1 MDIRFSAADLA
12 FRDEVRD
19 FLAAELPQRLR
30 DGMNGTPSV
39 FVEPEIGLEWQRI
52 LHARGW
58 LAYQW
63 PVDVGGTGW
72 TPVQRYIFE
81 KECALADAPSLSVLG
96 LKLVGPVI
104 ARFGTPAQKARFLDR
119 ILTGEELWCQGYSEP
134 GSGSD
139 LASLKTRAVRDGNRY
154 RVNGTKIWTTHAHY
168 ADWMFCLARTDP
180 DVKPQAG
187 ISFLLID
194 MHQPGVTIRPIIGM
208 AGDHEVNQV
217 FLDDV
222 EALVENRIG
231 AEGQGWTIAKYLLEN
246 ERGGSCAAP
255 RLLAELDRLERL
267 AGDQPSG
274 HGGALGADADY
285 GRRLAKLRMEAE
297 ALEMTE
303 LRILGEL
310 AQGRSPGPQTSMVKL
325 VASNLRQHIDEL
337 VVETFSLDGLQ
348 LATERPLYGNESP
361 EPIGSK
367 PAQMAM
373 PTYLNSRAW
382 TIFGGSNEVQKNI
395 IAKTVL
401 GL

>member
-1 MDIRFSAADLA
+1 MDMSFTAAEIA
-12 FRDEVRD
+12 FRDEVRE

-30 DGMNGTPSV
+30 DAMNGTASV
-39 FVEPEIGLEWQRI
+39 FVEPEIGLEWQRT
-52 LHARGW
+52 LHAKGW
-58 LAYQW
+58 LASSW
-63 PVDVGGTGW
+63 PVEDGGTGW

-81 KECALADAPSLSVLG
+81 KECALADAPALSVLG

-104 ARFGTPAQKARFLDR
+104 ARFGTPEQKARFLEP
-119 ILTGEELWCQGYSEP
+119 LLSGAALWCQGYSEP

-139 LASLKTRAVRDGNRY
+139 LASLKTRAVRDGDRY
-154 RVNGTKIWTTHAHY
+154 VVNGTKIWTTHAHY
-168 ADWMFCLARTDP
+168 ADWMFCLARTNP
-180 DVKPQAG
+180 EGKPQAG
-187 ISFLLID
+187 ISFLLIN
-194 MHQPGVTIRPIIGM
+194 MRQPGITVRPIIGM

-217 FLDDV
+217 FLDDAV
-222 EALVENRIG
+222 ALVGDRIG
-231 AEGQGWTIAKYLLEN
+231 AEGEGWTIAKFLLEN

-255 RLLAELDRLERL
+255 QLIAGLERVERL
-267 AGDQPSG
+267 ALQQPGGGGGVLGDDPDF
-274 HGGALGADADY
+274 A
-285 GRRLAKLRMEAE
+285 RRLARLRLEAE

-310 AQGRSPGPQTSMVKL
+310 AQGRKPGPQTSLIKL
-325 VASNLRQHIDEL
+325 IASTLRQHIDEL
-337 VVETFSLDGLQ
+337 AVETFGHDGLQ

>member
-1 MDIRFSAADLA
+1 MDMEFNSSELA
-12 FRDEVRD
+12 FRDEVRG
-19 FLAAELPQRLR
+19 FLAAELPQHLR
-30 DGMNGTPSV
+30 DGMAGTPSV

-58 LAYQW
+58 LAYGW
-63 PVDVGGTGW
+63 PVEVGGTGW

-104 ARFGTPAQKARFLDR
+104 ARFGTPEQKARFLER
-119 ILTGEELWCQGYSEP
+119 ILTGEDLWCQGYSEP

-139 LASLKTRAVRDGNRY
+139 LASLKTRAVLQGDRY
-154 RVNGTKIWTTHAHY
+154 VVNGSKIWTTHAHY

-187 ISFLLID
+187 ISFLLIRMD
-194 MHQPGVTIRPIIGM
+194 QPGITIRPIIGM

-217 FLDDV
+217 FLDDA
-222 EALVENRIG
+222 EALVCDRIG
-231 AEGQGWTIAKYLLEN
+231 DEGQGWTIAKYLLEN

-255 RLLAELDRLERL
+255 RLIAELERL
-267 AGDQPSG
+267 QRLAMVEGLP
-274 HGGALGADADY
+274 GADAAY
-285 GRRLAKLRMEAE
+285 ARRLAKLRLEAE

-310 AQGRSPGPQTSMVKL
+310 AQGRAPGPQTSLVKL
-325 VASNLRQHIDEL
+325 VASTLRQHIDEL
-337 VVETFSLDGLQ
+337 AVETFGYDGLQ
-348 LATERPLYGNESP
+348 MATERPLYGNESP

-367 PAQMAM
+367 AAQMAM

-395 IAKTVL
+395 IAKSVL

>member
-1 MDIRFSAADLA
+1 MNTNFSHDDLI
-12 FRDEVRD
+12 FQDNVRD
-19 FLAAELPQRLR
+19 FLGAELPQRLR

-39 FVEPEIGLEWQRI
+39 FVEPDIGLEWQRI
-52 LHARGW
+52 LHAKGW
-58 LAYQW
+58 LAYHW
-63 PVDVGGTGW
+63 PTEVGGTGW

-104 ARFGTPAQKARFLDR
+104 ARFGTPDQKTRFLER
-119 ILTGEELWCQGYSEP
+119 ILTGEDLWCQGYSEP

-139 LASLKTRAVRDGNRY
+139 LASLKTRAVRSGDRY
-154 RVNGTKIWTTHAHY
+154 IVNGTKIWTTHAHY
-168 ADWMFCLARTDP
+168 ADWMFCLARTDAE
-180 DVKPQAG
+180 VKPQAG
-187 ISFLLID
+187 ITFLLIRMD
-194 MHQPGVTIRPIIGM
+194 QPGITIRPIIGM

-217 FLDDV
+217 FLDDA
-222 EALVENRIG
+222 EALVADRIG
-231 AEGQGWTIAKYLLEN
+231 EEGQGWTIAKYLLEN

-255 RLLAELDRLERL
+255 RLIAELVKLERL
-267 AGDQPSG
+267 AAVQPGGNGGMLGDDP
-274 HGGALGADADY
+274 DY
-285 GRRLAKLRMEAE
+285 ARRLARLRLEAE

-303 LRILGEL
+303 LRVLGEL
-310 AQGRSPGPQTSMVKL
+310 AQGRAPGPQTSLVKL
-325 VASNLRQHIDEL
+325 VASSLRQHIDEL
-337 VVETFSLDGLQ
+337 IVDTFGYDGLQ

-367 PAQMAM
+367 PAQLAM

-395 IAKTVL
+395 IAKSVL